1 MQCIYTNVNS
11 TISFEMSKSGNNG
24 EKTLRVKVRLHNF
37 GTPFNGAFPDIS
49 RPEAIGYYC
58 LNEQREFQDDA
69 SNASYLYLPPKSAF
83 PLDLNAGIEQV
94 QRKIAVSDYHA
105 IQQMCQYI
113 YNHQELLRE
122 SPDGL
127 KVPADFV
134 TFRGGLRQIMCT
146 PYERQNDYRLLAT
159 RLNGTIYLS
168 RVETEEQRIEQEQ
181 MTRRHMDMCSW
192 GFKFE
197 QYCTTSPPN
206 MAPVTSGPVNE
217 SKEFAC
223 VYRCKLDG
231 LHLLYAAEMD
241 CMKSD
246 VMV

>member
-1 MQCIYTNVNS
+1 
-11 TISFEMSKSGNNG
+11 MSKSGMNC
-24 EKTLRVKVRLHNF
+24 ERTLRVNVRLHNF

-49 RPEAIGYYC
+49 RPEAIGYC
-58 LNEQREFQDDA
+58 CVNEEREYQDDA

-94 QRKIAVSDYHA
+94 QRKNSVSDYHA
-105 IQQMCQYI
+105 IQQMCHYI
-113 YNHQELLRE
+113 YNHQELLKE

-127 KVPADFV
+127 KLSVDFV
-134 TFRGGLRQIMCT
+134 TFRGALRQIMCT
-146 PYERQNDYRLLAT
+146 PYERQNDCRLVAT

-168 RVETEEQRIEQEQ
+168 RVDTEEQRLEREQ
-181 MTRRHMDMCSW
+181 MTRRHLDMCSW

-197 QYCTTSPPN
+197 QYCTTPAPN
-206 MAPVTSGPVNE
+206 MVPDTSGPVNE

-223 VYRCKLDG
+223 VFRCKLDG
-231 LHLLYAAEMD
+231 LHLLYGAEMD

-246 VMV
+246 VVV